1 MNDPSPDSGA
11 AASRGGASWRN
22 LVAVLTSPRE
32 GFAGLAA
39 RPTFALALVLLVVVG
54 VSAVSI
60 GMSKVTVQDFLG
72 SIEASGREV
81 PPKISENPERFV
93 SIMRWTQTATS
104 AVIAPAMYA
113 ALAGIFLVIFRLLGS
128 DIGFRKSLA
137 TTVHGLLPFGI
148 AAVAGIA
155 IALGKDRVLLQDIQ
169 SGGLVPSHLGVL
181 AGDETSKVMRALL
194 GSVDLFSAW
203 CVALLAT
210 GYQTVAR
217 VSRGAAWGVV
227 GGVWLIAI
235 VLKLLLVTAFS

>member
-1 MNDPSPDSGA
+1 MIDPSPDSGA

-22 LVAVLTSPRE
+22 LFSVLTSPSE
-32 GFAGLAA
+32 GFAAIAA
-39 RPTFALALVLLVVVG
+39 RPTFVLAFVLLVVLG

-60 GMSKVTVQDFLG
+60 AMSKVTVQDFLA
-72 SIEASGREV
+72 SIEATGREV
-81 PPKISENPERFV
+81 PPKISEDPERFV
-93 SIMRWTQTATS
+93 SMMRWTQTATS
-104 AVIAPAMYA
+104 AILGPAMYA

-148 AAVAGIA
+148 AAIAGIA
-155 IALGKDRVLLQDIQ
+155 IALGKDQVLLQDIQ
-169 SGGLVPSHLGVL
+169 SGGLVPSHLGVF
-181 AGDETSKVMRALL
+181 AGEETGKVMRVLL

-210 GYQTVAR
+210 GYRTVAR

-227 GGVWLIAI
+227 CGVWLIAI
-235 VLKLLLVTAFS
+235 LLKLLLVTAFS